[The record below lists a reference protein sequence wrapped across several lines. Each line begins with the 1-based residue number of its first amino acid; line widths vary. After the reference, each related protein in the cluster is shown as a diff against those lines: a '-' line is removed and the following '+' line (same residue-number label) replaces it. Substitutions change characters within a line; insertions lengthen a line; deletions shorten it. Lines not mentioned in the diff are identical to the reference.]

1 MKASRIKLFL
11 AMVVSV
17 MAVLQNAS
25 AKSVQ
30 DTVVIELENG
40 SKILIYTTSKA
51 NLKSIEQY
59 DINQMIRDLNL
70 SISKG
75 DQSYLEITD
84 SGDRYIKDTTVV
96 YQKSEKSSMS
106 ISGIEL
112 KENKNWDKLSSRDDD
127 NDYKV
132 YKSARKPS
140 KRTRNDFNIDLGT
153 NNWLED
159 GNKFPNELNRPYA
172 VKPWGSWYVG
182 LNSVNQTYIGGPLN
196 LDWGFGVSWYNWKME
211 DPNFVAVQS
220 DTQTDFLPVA
230 AGINPS
236 KSKLTAAYLNFTMV
250 PMLHFGDGIRRSR
263 KYGNSTF
270 YRSKSDSFRIGA
282 GGYTGYRLASHSKLV
297 YNQSGKDDVD
307 KFRDNFYLNNIRYG
321 IRIQAGWKGVDLF
334 ANYDLNEVFVAGK
347 GPKLNAVSF
356 GVIL

>member
-1 MKASRIKLFL
+1 MKNLTIKVFL
-11 AMVVSV
+11 AMTVSV
-17 MAVLQNAS
+17 MAIVQNVS

-59 DINQMIRDLNL
+59 DINKMIRDLNV
-70 SISKG
+70 SIDDN
-75 DQSYLEITD
+75 DQTYLEITD
-84 SGDRYIKDTTVV
+84 NGNRYIKDTMVV
-96 YQKSEKSSMS
+96 YQKSENSSMS

-112 KENKNWDKLSSRDDD
+112 KQNKNWDKIKDDDD
-127 NDYKV
+127 NYKV
-132 YKSARKPS
+132 YKSAKRPT
-140 KRTRNDFNIDLGT
+140 KRTKNDFNIDLGT

-159 GNKFPNELNRPYA
+159 GNQFPNELNRPYS

-211 DPNFVAVQS
+211 DPNFVATKS
-220 DTQTDFLPVA
+220 DTQTDFLPVPV
-230 AGINPS
+230 GINPS

-250 PMLHFGDGIRRSR
+250 PMLYFGDGNGRSR
-263 KYGNSTF
+263 KFGNSNF
-270 YRSKSDSFRIGA
+270 YRSKSNSFRIGA
-282 GGYTGYRLASHSKLV
+282 GGYSGYRLASHSKLV
-297 YNQSGKDDVD
+297 FNETGKDDVD
-307 KFRDNFYLNNIRYG
+307 KIRDNFYLNNIRYG
-321 IRIQAGWKGVDLF
+321 IRVQAGWKGVDLF

-356 GVIL
+356 GVTL